1 MTSTDRET
9 ETVTVRFK
17 WLRPPLSKRVLQIIL
32 QSAYE
37 YTCVGAPYCTRDN
50 NILVEFQ
57 QSRHPLHKN
66 LLALPFDNFMI
77 NTCVCVPYYTADNIS
92 LC

>member
-1 MTSTDRET
+1 MTTAVRKT
-9 ETVTVRFK
+9 ETDTGTKNTVNVTAKVRKTETDTVRFK

-50 NILVEFQ
+50 NIL
-57 QSRHPLHKN
+57 S
-66 LLALPFDNFMI
+66 
-77 NTCVCVPYYTADNIS
+77 
-92 LC
+92 